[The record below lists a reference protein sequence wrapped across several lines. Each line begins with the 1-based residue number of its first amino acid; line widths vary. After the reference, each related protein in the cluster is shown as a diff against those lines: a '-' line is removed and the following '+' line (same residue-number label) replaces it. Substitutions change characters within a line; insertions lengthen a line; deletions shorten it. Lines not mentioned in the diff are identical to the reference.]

1 MKLEDWPIA
10 IRDDVPEVECCSMV
24 RRQEATIGGLNI
36 PEYCGMSL
44 SVSDPSVGHNGRTVF
59 EAGTFGEL
67 ARSIVEHAK
76 DIHGIEIKRSGSWYE
91 SYTADGEL
99 WCGSSSVSDF
109 KAADLD
115 GMEGEELEHWTAH
128 NAKMAELTYRRIGT
142 YMVDVV
148 EEWKP

>member
-1 MKLEDWPIA
+1 MKLEDWP
-10 IRDDVPEVECCSMV
+10 V
-24 RRQEATIGGLNI
+24 
-36 PEYCGMSL
+36 
-44 SVSDPSVGHNGRTVF
+44 
-59 EAGTFGEL
+59 EAGQGWKEGNVVCRHAGTDPTYPKTSCFKTLCEIDCTFGEL
-67 ARSIVEHAK
+67 AASIVEHAK
-76 DIHGIEIKRSGSWYE
+76 TQHGIEIERAGSWYE
-91 SYTADGEL
+91 AYTPDGKL